1 MRESYEWQLKP
12 SIKQKQLDGLLGLV
26 LAAFILSVSSIYWML
41 LVILL
46 FVFIAFWLWRK
57 DASIT
62 HIGLHQN
69 ALYLVCD
76 EQKRYVRPTT
86 GSIKQE
92 KMVKLR
98 WSIWPWQCLVLR
110 PDSFNCYDDFKE
122 FKRTIYGLI

>member
-12 SIKQKQLDGLLGLV
+12 SIKQKQLDGVLGLV
-26 LAAFILSVSSIYWML
+26 LAMFVLSVSSIYWML
-41 LVILL
+41 LAILL
-46 FVFIAFWLWRK
+46 FVFIAFLLWRK

-62 HIGLHQN
+62 HIGLHRES
-69 ALYLVCD
+69 LYLVCD
-76 EQKRYVRPTT
+76 EQKRYIRPIT

-98 WSIWPWQCLVLR
+98 WSIWPWHCLVLR